1 MLLFLSLES
10 ADTPRAEETAEVQA
24 AAGKCSSHCFS
35 LGDSNIII
43 IRPQQAKES
52 TAQHNRN
59 PYFWEGIQ
67 EETTG

>member
-10 ADTPRAEETAEVQA
+10 ADTPCAEEKAEVQA
-24 AAGKCSSHCFS
+24 ATGKHSSRCFS

-43 IRPQQAKES
+43 IRPQRAKES
-52 TAQHNRN
+52 TMQHNRN
-59 PYFWEGIQ
+59 LYFWEGIQ

>member
-10 ADTPRAEETAEVQA
+10 ADTPRAEEKAEVQA
-24 AAGKCSSHCFS
+24 AAGKHSSSCFN

-43 IRPQQAKES
+43 IRPQRAKES
-52 TAQHNRN
+52 TAQHSSI
-59 PYFWEGIQ
+59 FWEGIQ